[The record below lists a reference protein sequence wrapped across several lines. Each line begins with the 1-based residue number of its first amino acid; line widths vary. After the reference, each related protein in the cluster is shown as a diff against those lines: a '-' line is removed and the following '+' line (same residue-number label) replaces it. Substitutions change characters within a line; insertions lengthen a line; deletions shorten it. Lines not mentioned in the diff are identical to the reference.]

1 MRGSLPN
8 RMPLMSAVYAY
19 CGSVLLLLVVR
30 RQLPDIPWIFL
41 PFLVFVSLPVATAV
55 TCVLG
60 RTHAENVVTKVAG
73 AVSGLALVWWS
84 GPHVLWPIG
93 ALASAL
99 WQWRGQTR
107 PIFMRILSAIVI
119 LTLGYATVWNLN
131 TILAPLSVGRLR
143 DPLLVSVDLWL
154 LGTNDYRS
162 VFPIVD
168 HALGFAL
175 LERAYLFLFAQII
188 CVVVWQ
194 SWIRPARNPGWL
206 AVLFGAYAIGLLVF
220 LVWPAVG
227 PHIYI
232 PESLGAEWHQTPTF
246 EAMHRMATDYQNVV
260 AGGRGGINY
269 FIAFPSLH
277 VAAAAICQW
286 GLRGAGFLF
295 WAMLPITVLVSAST
309 FLLGYHYAV
318 DIPAGLATAALSWH
332 LFGRGVHVPEDTALP
347 TIA

>member
-19 CGSVLLLLVVR
+19 SGSVLLLLVVR

-84 GPHVLWPIG
+84 GPHVLWPLG
-93 ALASAL
+93 ALASAF

-107 PIFMRILSAIVI
+107 PIFMRILSAIVV

-143 DPLLVSVDLWL
+143 DPLLVAVDLWL

-168 HALGFAL
+168 NALGFAL

-206 AVLFGAYAIGLLVF
+206 AGTFWR
-220 LVWPAVG
+220 VW
-227 PHIYI
+227 
-232 PESLGAEWHQTPTF
+232 
-246 EAMHRMATDYQNVV
+246 HRPPCLPCLASRRTAHLYTGV
-260 AGGRGGINY
+260 AR
-269 FIAFPSLH
+269 
-277 VAAAAICQW
+277 
-286 GLRGAGFLF
+286 R
-295 WAMLPITVLVSAST
+295 
-309 FLLGYHYAV
+309 
-318 DIPAGLATAALSWH
+318 
-332 LFGRGVHVPEDTALP
+332 
-347 TIA
+347 